1 MDTLFWGLVALL
13 VGIVIGWRAAH
24 ITLAEECTRV
34 GKFFLG
40 KTVYECTA
48 IKNTD
53 PKKVD

>member
-1 MDTLFWGLVALL
+1 MDTLFWALVALL

-24 ITLAEECTRV
+24 VTIAEECNLA
-34 GKFFLG
+34 GKFFVR
-40 KTVYECTA
+40 KTAYECTA